1 MTFTV
6 PFVEKIHIAILGPV
20 SAGKSTFFNALCS
33 NTCSDMKRK
42 KTTML
47 PQIYNITNDIKNI
60 DSIDSI
66 YNKNKES
73 NEYILKK
80 REDGTFNI
88 DQDFNEIVHT
98 ISKIPEFIDI
108 LDKNATYSI
117 LDMPGLN
124 CGGDSLYY
132 DYIKKISN
140 TIDIY
145 ILVFDINSGLNTTD
159 EINIIKMV
167 IDEIKKNKNGYIHI
181 LINKCDE
188 IIFNENGSITFEDE
202 ELNELYVRCTETI
215 HKLCSDIMDKVTI
228 TPLCSSKLYIYRSV
242 KNNIKTIDENQL
254 DNIIKSECG
263 KQELKK
269 LTTPVLKRKFISGL
283 LKKQSSELYNGWMTD
298 TGFNEFVKNLS
309 NIVKGSCYINIIFYH
324 INKSIIKLL
333 SDIDTKNISNFFD
346 ELCNELLII
355 NSRIDRLK
363 SFNKKL
369 VMPVYV
375 INNLD
380 TVNTKINTYLMNG
393 VNSYSG
399 STVNL
404 TLYFLKKIDEYYNIV
419 KKIFAFNPLEE
430 SKKVLDNQRLTLLE
444 IEFDNFFDINI
455 FIELYNKNK
464 ITESKFKNSIHKTL
478 SKDIMLFSQLILDIN
493 NYKHILN
500 ETYIYNL
507 CIDIIINEY
516 IDIIIDK
523 NLEFSILLINLEI
536 ILQNKINDILLI
548 SKFISTY
555 FSQKRFNEKY
565 NSIIHFW
572 FILNSSK
579 LLNRNTKI
587 QCIFMNIFTLIQLN
601 SQLNLTYSVEEYKIY
616 TEEMNFIYNLLSS
629 YIDKPSIEVNLLD
642 IDNQSDKK
650 KNQQNLRITIDKN
663 ELSESESDDDS
674 VSSKDELN
682 NNLEEYYDSDSSAS
696 VYKKA
701 SVNTSKRAN
710 KIINLTI

>member
-1 MTFTV
+1 MNTT
-6 PFVEKIHIAILGPV
+6 PFIEKIHIAILGPV

-73 NEYILKK
+73 NEQILKQ

-98 ISKIPEFIDI
+98 INKIPEFIDL

-188 IIFNENGSITFEDE
+188 IIFNENGSISFEDE

-215 HKLCSDIMDKVTI
+215 HKLCLDIIDKVTI

-269 LTTPVLKRKFISGL
+269 LTTPALKRKFISGL

-309 NIVKGSCYINIIFYH
+309 NIVKGTSYINIIFYH
-324 INKSIIKLL
+324 INESIIKLL
-333 SDIDTKNISNFFD
+333 LDINTKNISNFFD
-346 ELCNELLII
+346 ELCKELSII

-369 VMPVYV
+369 VIPTYI

-393 VNSYSG
+393 ITSYSG

-419 KKIFAFNPLEE
+419 RRVFTSNPLEE

-464 ITESKFKNSIHKTL
+464 ITEPKFKNSIHTTL
-478 SKDIMLFSQLILDIN
+478 SKDIMLFRQLINDIN

-500 ETYIYNL
+500 KTYIEV

-523 NLEFSILLINLEI
+523 NLEFSILLVNLEI
-536 ILQNKINDILLI
+536 ILQNKINDLLLI

-565 NSIIHFW
+565 NSIINFW
-572 FILNSSK
+572 FIINSSK
-579 LLNRNTKI
+579 LLNRNSKI
-587 QCIFMNIFTLIQLN
+587 QCIFMNIFTLIKLN
-601 SQLNLTYSVEEYKIY
+601 FQLNLTYSVEEYEIY
-616 TEEMNFIYNLLSS
+616 TGEMNLIYNLLTS
-629 YIDKPSIEVNLLD
+629 YIDKSSIEINLID
-642 IDNQSDKK
+642 IDNQPDKK
-650 KNQQNLRITIDKN
+650 KNLRITIDKN
-663 ELSESESDDDS
+663 DISESDDESDKS
-674 VSSKDELN
+674 VSSEDEMN
-682 NNLEEYYDSDSSAS
+682 VDYNLEEYYDSDSSAN

-701 SVNTSKRAN
+701 SANTSKRAN